1 MIVSPHPY
9 TPGLLL
15 WQSVDEQLGGGR
27 LHWPRSEEFF
37 LTTDENIIDAH
48 GK

>member
-15 WQSVDEQLGGGR
+15 WQSVDEQLGGGLPDR
-27 LHWPRSEEFF
+27 HSPEEFVS
-37 LTTDENIIDAH
+37 TDENIKHD
-48 GK
+48 